1 MKITLIH
8 QDTPDVRYI
17 DMFEAAEHL
26 ESDRGAT
33 RYALPDGETAW
44 FCDECGAEI
53 DDTFEGCECCEEV
66 EV

>member
-8 QDTPDVRYI
+8 QDTDVRHI
-17 DMFEAAEHL
+17 DMFEVAEYL
-26 ESDRGAT
+26 ESERGYT
-33 RYALPDGETAW
+33 RYALLDDETAW
-44 FCDECGAEI
+44 FCDECGAEV